1 MCGRFYVDD
10 ETAREIERMIQKVNH
25 KVNGVP
31 AGDIHPTESATVISA
46 QNRNMTAGLKKWGFP
61 NPHSKN
67 VIINAR
73 VESVLTR
80 KLFRDSVLK
89 RRLIIPAG
97 GFYEWNSAKE
107 KVTFSPFSQNSTKDP
122 ALFMAGFYNHFQ
134 EEDCFVIL
142 TTAANESMKGT
153 HDRMPL
159 TLEPDELDE
168 WLFDDRSLE
177 KYLHKTPAPL
187 CKKQDYA
194 QLLLTIP

>member
-1 MCGRFYVDD
+1 M
-10 ETAREIERMIQKVNH
+10 
-25 KVNGVP
+25 
-31 AGDIHPTESATVISA
+31 
-46 QNRNMTAGLKKWGFP
+46 
-61 NPHSKN
+61 
-67 VIINAR
+67 
-73 VESVLTR
+73 
-80 KLFRDSVLK
+80 
-89 RRLIIPAG
+89 
-97 GFYEWNSAKE
+97 WNSAKE
-107 KVTFSPFSQNSTKDP
+107 KVTFFPFIQDSTKRP
-122 ALFMAGFYNHFQ
+122 ALFMAGFYNHIQ